1 MTSSRA
7 ALPLSGLKVVEFAG
21 LAPGPMVGLILAD
34 FGATVIRIDKVNA
47 SFNPDSL
54 VRGKKSVALDP
65 KNEQGLRVIRR
76 LLSQTD
82 VVVDPFRPGVLERLG
97 LGPEDVRQG
106 REACGAN
113 EGCVF
118 ARLTGFQRQ
127 GPYASMAGHDINYIA
142 LSGLLSMLGNEAG
155 GAPSFPAN
163 LLGDFA
169 GGSLICVLG
178 ILLALL
184 ERSKSG
190 KGQVV
195 ESDMVTGARYL
206 SSFLLISSY
215 LSHPEW
221 GSVAADGTEGS
232 RGTGALTGG
241 APWYAVYK
249 CRDGKWFSVGAIEPP
264 FYAELLR
271 ILKESTPSAPTREGH
286 PSVSTQND
294 RTTWPSLR
302 AYFTSVFSTQTRE
315 YWTSKF
321 LGTDACAVPVL
332 TRDESLSAVQPVVA
346 AEIAV
351 SGEPVVPQPA
361 PRLSRTPA
369 IAPKGS
375 EHNVQDESPELL
387 LQPGEHTASVLREWI
402 GVDAAEFERLV
413 ECGAASVDLHGA
425 LSLAHDTFLVAE
437 SGGAVRRDKRAP
449 T

>member
-65 KNEQGLRVIRR
+65 KNKHGLRAIRR
-76 LLSQTD
+76 LLSRTD

-106 REACGAN
+106 REGCGAN

-155 GAPSFPAN
+155 
-163 LLGDFA
+163 
-169 GGSLICVLG
+169 
-178 ILLALL
+178 

-271 ILKESTPSAPTREGH
+271 ILKESTPSAPTRDGH

-302 AYFTSVFSTQTRE
+302 AYLTSVFATQTRE

-321 LGTDACAVPVL
+321 VGTDACAVPVL

-346 AEIAV
+346 AEIAA

-375 EHNVQDESPELL
+375 EHNVQDESPDLL

-413 ECGAASVDLHGA
+413 ECGAASGE
-425 LSLAHDTFLVAE
+425 AE
-437 SGGAVRRDKRAP
+437 EEEEQQVKAKL
-449 T
+449 